1 VVWLQTWS
9 LAGYNDLNKE
19 KLGAAGACEAV
30 VRALQT
36 WGKREENVAEQGCSA
51 ICWLLASTDASRD
64 KLVAAGACEA
74 VTAALQAWGTRDE
87 GVA

>member
-1 VVWLQTWS
+1 
-9 LAGYNDLNKE
+9 
-19 KLGAAGACEAV
+19 
-30 VRALQT
+30 
-36 WGKREENVAEQGCSA
+36 
-51 ICWLLASTDASRD
+51 LLASPSNDASRD